1 MVSLKVHAAVVLAFL
16 AMATIACRCI
26 AVDEEFNVAIVVQ
39 DQSTLTDILGYA
51 EDITC
56 SDSTLGYLD
65 FGNRRFYC
73 RVLNGKPVV
82 ITATGEGT
90 TNAAIAT
97 EMVLTL
103 FESVGTVVHYGEVG
117 SPSLDNQL
125 GDVVVADA
133 VAHTGI
139 LYWQNTHR
147 NEEKGLANLTFVDF
161 TEGAEALIYPRPCRN
176 LRNKLNRVW
185 YRKAQVIASSSESE
199 EYFWVNT
206 AQSEAAAKVEL
217 EECAEGKCLGYRPK
231 VITGK
236 KGCSADIYVENSA
249 YAEFLRSTLGCDIV
263 DTASAAAAL
272 VCVRR
277 NVPLVSVKTVSNY
290 AGQSAGENVDRKAL
304 QAVKTPNA
312 AAVLKAVVGSPVS
325 ISLL

>member
-1 MVSLKVHAAVVLAFL
+1 MVSSRVHSAVLLACL
-16 AMATIACRCI
+16 AMAVIASRCI
-26 AVDEEFNVAIVVQ
+26 ADEEAFNFAILVP

-51 EDITC
+51 EDTTC
-56 SDSTLGYLD
+56 SDSTQNYLD

-73 RVLNGKPVV
+73 RVLNGKAVV
-82 ITATGEGT
+82 ITATGDGT

-103 FESVGTVVHYGEVG
+103 FQSVNTVVHYGQAG
-117 SPSLDNQL
+117 SPSLNNQL
-125 GDVVVADA
+125 GDIVVADA

-139 LYWQNTHR
+139 LYWQNIHS
-147 NEEKGLANLTFVDF
+147 NKEKGVANLTFSDF
-161 TEGAEALIYPRPCRN
+161 TITIEPRIYPAPCQN

-206 AQSEAAAKVEL
+206 AQSEAAAEVEL
-217 EECAEGKCLGYRPK
+217 EECGGDKCLGYRPK

-236 KGCSADIYVENSA
+236 RGCSADIYVENSA
-249 YAEFLRSTLGCDIV
+249 YAEFLKSTLRCDTV
-263 DTASAAAAL
+263 DTATAAAAL
-272 VCVRR
+272 VCVRK

-290 AGQSAGENVDRKAL
+290 AGQSAGENVDREAL
-304 QAVKTPNA
+304 RAVRVPNA
-312 AAVLKAVVGSPVS
+312 AAVLKAVVGSSVS
-325 ISLL
+325 ISSI